1 MTLNKYIVIASLA
14 FCGACYQYRTFQPTS
29 STLGKA
35 VRIQLTD
42 QGTAHIAAMVG
53 PGADYVDG
61 NLSSMTDSS
70 VTLSLTALGRRNG
83 TAEGWK
89 GEAVTVAHADV
100 ESIELQK
107 ASASKSAALT
117 AALVG
122 GAALIARTIGGG
134 EGAIRTRA
142 GGGSGGQYARA

>member
-1 MTLNKYIVIASLA
+1 MTMNKYIVIATLA
-14 FCGACYQYRTFQPTS
+14 FCGACYQYSAFQPSS
-29 STLGKA
+29 STVGKA

-42 QGTAHIAAMVG
+42 QGTAHLAALVG

-61 NLSSMTDSS
+61 NLSAMTDSS
-70 VTLSLTALGRRNG
+70 FTLSLTALGRRNG
-83 TAEGWK
+83 TEERWK
-89 GEAVTVAHADV
+89 GEVVSVSHADV
-100 ESIELQK
+100 ESIELRK

-134 EGAIRTRA
+134 GGAIRTRG
-142 GGGSGGQYARA
+142 GGGSNGQYARA